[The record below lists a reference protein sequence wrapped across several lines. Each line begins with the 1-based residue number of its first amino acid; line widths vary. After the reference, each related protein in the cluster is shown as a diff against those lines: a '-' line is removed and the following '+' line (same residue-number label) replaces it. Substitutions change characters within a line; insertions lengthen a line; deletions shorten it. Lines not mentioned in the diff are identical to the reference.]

1 DTAAILTVNGE
12 PEIVDAGDTLV
23 TDDGYTIRVI
33 ETAPGYTL
41 TSKWAKL
48 EIRDPSG
55 DSRTVILDIGE
66 CE

>member
-1 DTAAILTVNGE
+1 
-12 PEIVDAGDTLV
+12 VDAGDTLV